1 MEKKR
6 QDNQRK
12 HTALE
17 IILFFMHRKLR
28 SGYKKNVP
36 QGCTLAQLCLCKGNV
51 YVILKKDV
59 YQQLR
64 RADIAENR
72 SVHALRKKE

>member
-17 IILFFMHRKLR
+17 IILFF
-28 SGYKKNVP
+28 
-36 QGCTLAQLCLCKGNV
+36 TLPRCAAAQLCLCKGNV
-51 YVILKKDV
+51 YAILKKDV

>member
-1 MEKKR
+1 M
-6 QDNQRK
+6 
-12 HTALE
+12 E
-17 IILFFMHRKLR
+17 IILFFTLHRC
-28 SGYKKNVP
+28 VA
-36 QGCTLAQLCLCKGNV
+36 AQLCLCKGNV
-51 YVILKKDV
+51 YAILKKDV

>member
-1 MEKKR
+1 MWNLKFHSR
-6 QDNQRK
+6 
-12 HTALE
+12 
-17 IILFFMHRKLR
+17 
-28 SGYKKNVP
+28 

>member
-6 QDNQRK
+6 QDDQRK

-17 IILFFMHRKLR
+17 IILFFTLHRC
-28 SGYKKNVP
+28 VA
-36 QGCTLAQLCLCKGNV
+36 AQLCLCKGNV
-51 YVILKKDV
+51 YAILKKDV

>member
-1 MEKKR
+1 
-6 QDNQRK
+6 
-12 HTALE
+12 
-17 IILFFMHRKLR
+17 
-28 SGYKKNVP
+28 
-36 QGCTLAQLCLCKGNV
+36 LCKGNV